1 MEAVWPL
8 EWSHRGAAQ
17 RSRPSCACCST
28 PWPGNPRGPAFSSS
42 CHPLLTKGGSKRV
55 QLSSSVS
62 FQPPPF
68 EDGLEKVM
76 EKQGA
81 SYGLLS
87 ACPLTRKAPLP
98 QGSGLGARPGTATAS
113 PSVPCSFPELPTC
126 LWSELKP
133 YRLSV
138 LPPWPQE

>member
-1 MEAVWPL
+1 MVLCLLQQPWAGEA
-8 EWSHRGAAQ
+8 
-17 RSRPSCACCST
+17 
-28 PWPGNPRGPAFSSS
+28 PGPDFPRS
-42 CHPLLTKGGSKRV
+42 CHPLPTKGGRKRV
-55 QLSSSVS
+55 WLDRSVS
-62 FQPPPF
+62 LQPLPF

-81 SYGLLS
+81 SYLPAHWQGPAARGSGLS
-87 ACPLTRKAPLP
+87 ACPGP
-98 QGSGLGARPGTATAS
+98 ATAF
-113 PSVPCSFPELPTC
+113 PLLPCSFPELPTC